1 MRDMRRVEIFDTTL
15 RDGEQSPGISLSVE
29 EKLEVAQQLAR
40 LNVDVIEAGF
50 PITSEGDFESVSRIA
65 AEVKGPTIAG
75 LARIH
80 EQDIERAWEAVQW
93 SSRPRIH
100 TFVGTSDLHIE
111 HQMRSDREDILK
123 RAGEAVRFAK
133 NLCENVEFSP
143 MDATRTDI
151 GYLAEVVAAA
161 VEASADVVNIADTV
175 GYTTPVE
182 FAAFLKELQERVPA
196 LSDRVLSVHCHDDL
210 GMAVANSLAGVEVG
224 ARQIEVA
231 VNGIGE
237 RAGNASLEEV
247 VMALTTRR
255 DHYGVEVGVETRQ
268 LANTSRM
275 VSNMTGY
282 EVPPNKAVVGRNA
295 FLHESGI
302 HQDGVLK
309 DRRTF
314 EIMTKEDIGLEGT
327 NIFLGKHSGRHA
339 LKDALEEL
347 GYYVEGDVLK
357 RAFTRFKEIADHKK
371 TVTAADLEAIA
382 ADEVGSFEGKFV
394 LESFRVVAATG
405 RQSRAAVTI
414 SHAEQGTFEAEAE
427 GEGPV
432 DAVFRAID
440 AATNIKGRLTDFR
453 IDAVTGGKDAL
464 GEVRVSVEFG
474 GGDYAGRGLSQDVV
488 EAAARAYV
496 RAVNVY
502 TAGVVGARWDAQ
514 VAPWPPRGD
523 GGPRFQVTNAWT
535 RRCPSA
541 TLHGWPERPQ
551 RFEAISRGAT
561 ERSDGYS
568 PSSLQGSW
576 HTWWPARTGIERRAT
591 THAPIRLDSP
601 TSPVRSSLLPLCC
614 RKSYPPCSGRAPR
627 PRCPLP
633 SGTSWHTPS
642 YSGGRW

>member
-1 MRDMRRVEIFDTTL
+1 MRSVQIFDTTL

-29 EKLEVAQQLAR
+29 EKVEIAQQLAR
-40 LNVDVIEAGF
+40 LEVDVIEAGF

-65 AEVKGPTIAG
+65 GEVKGPTVAG

-80 EQDIERAWEAVQW
+80 QADIERAWEAVKW
-93 SSRPRIH
+93 SQRPRIH

-111 HQMRSDREDILK
+111 HQMRSNQQDIL
-123 RAGEAVRFAK
+123 AGAEEAVKHAK
-133 NLCENVEFSP
+133 SLCPNVEFSP
-143 MDATRTDI
+143 MDATRTEI

-161 VEASADVVNIADTV
+161 VEAGADVINIADTV

-182 FAAFLKELQERVPA
+182 FSAFLQELRERVPG
-196 LSDRVLSVHCHDDL
+196 LEERVLSIHCHDDL
-210 GMAVANSLAGVEVG
+210 GLAVANSLAGVQVG
-224 ARQIEVA
+224 AGQIEVA

-237 RAGNASLEEV
+237 RAGNASLEEI
-247 VMALTTRR
+247 VMALVTRG
-255 DHYGVEVGVETRQ
+255 DHYGVEVGVDTRQ
-268 LANTSRM
+268 LANTSRL
-275 VSNMTGY
+275 VSNITGY

-314 EIMTKEDIGLEGT
+314 EIMTPKDIGLEGT

-347 GYYVEGDVLK
+347 GYTLEGEVLK
-357 RAFTRFKEIADHKK
+357 RAFVRFKEIADHKK

-394 LESFRVVAATG
+394 LDSFRVVAATG

-432 DAVFRAID
+432 DAVFRSID

-464 GEVRVSVEFG
+464 GEVRVSVEFEG
-474 GGDYAGRGLSQDVV
+474 QEYGGRGLSQDVV

-502 TAGVVGARWDAQ
+502 TAGK
-514 VAPWPPRGD
+514 
-523 GGPRFQVTNAWT
+523 
-535 RRCPSA
+535 
-541 TLHGWPERPQ
+541 L
-551 RFEAISRGAT
+551 GAT
-561 ERSDGYS
+561 RVS
-568 PSSLQGSW
+568 
-576 HTWWPARTGIERRAT
+576 TPA
-591 THAPIRLDSP
+591 P
-601 TSPVRSSLLPLCC
+601 
-614 RKSYPPCSGRAPR
+614 
-627 PRCPLP
+627 
-633 SGTSWHTPS
+633 
-642 YSGGRW
+642 

>member
-1 MRDMRRVEIFDTTL
+1 MRSIQIFDTTL

-29 EKLEVAQQLAR
+29 EKVEIAHQLAR
-40 LNVDVIEAGF
+40 LRVDVVEAGF

-65 AEVKGPTIAG
+65 AEVKGPIIAG
-75 LARIH
+75 LSRIH
-80 EQDIERAWEAVQW
+80 RIDIERAWEAVKW
-93 SSRPRIH
+93 SARPRIH

-111 HQMRSDREDILK
+111 HQMRSNQAEILE
-123 RAGEAVRFAK
+123 RVGEAVRFARS
-133 NLCENVEFSP
+133 LCPEVEFSP

-161 VEASADVVNIADTV
+161 VEAGADVINIADTV

-182 FAAFLKELQERVPA
+182 FSAFLRELQERVPD
-196 LSDRVLSVHCHDDL
+196 LRDKVLSVHCHDDL
-210 GMAVANSLAGVEVG
+210 GLAVANSLAGVQAG

-237 RAGNASLEEV
+237 RAGNASLEEI
-247 VMALTTRR
+247 VMALVTRG
-255 DHYGVEVGVETRQ
+255 DHYGVELGVDTRQ

-275 VSNMTGY
+275 ISNITGY

-314 EIMTKEDIGLEGT
+314 EIMTPKDIGLEGT

-347 GYYVEGDVLK
+347 GYTLEGEVLK
-357 RAFTRFKEIADHKK
+357 RAFARFKEIADHKK

-394 LESFRVVAATG
+394 LDSFRVVAATG

-414 SHAEQGTFEAEAE
+414 SHAEHGTFEAEAE

-464 GEVRVSVEFG
+464 GEVRVSVEFEG
-474 GGDYAGRGLSQDVV
+474 QEYAGRGLSQDVV

-502 TAGVVGARWDAQ
+502 TAGILGATRVST
-514 VAPWPPRGD
+514 VAP
-523 GGPRFQVTNAWT
+523 
-535 RRCPSA
+535 
-541 TLHGWPERPQ
+541 
-551 RFEAISRGAT
+551 
-561 ERSDGYS
+561 
-568 PSSLQGSW
+568 
-576 HTWWPARTGIERRAT
+576 
-591 THAPIRLDSP
+591 
-601 TSPVRSSLLPLCC
+601 
-614 RKSYPPCSGRAPR
+614 
-627 PRCPLP
+627 
-633 SGTSWHTPS
+633 
-642 YSGGRW
+642 

>member
-1 MRDMRRVEIFDTTL
+1 MRRVQIFDTTL

-29 EKLEVAQQLAR
+29 EKVEIAHQLAR
-40 LNVDVIEAGF
+40 LKVDVIEAGF

-80 EQDIERAWEAVQW
+80 QPDLERAWEAVKW
-93 SSRPRIH
+93 SSSPRIH
-100 TFVGTSDLHIE
+100 TFVGTSALHIE
-111 HQMRSDREDILK
+111 HQMRSNQKDVL
-123 RAGEAVRFAK
+123 AGAEEAVKLAK
-133 NLCENVEFSP
+133 SLCPSVEFSP
-143 MDATRTDI
+143 MDATRTEI

-161 VEASADVVNIADTV
+161 VEAGADIINIADTV

-182 FAAFLKELQERVPA
+182 FSAFLQELQERVPG
-196 LSDRVLSVHCHDDL
+196 LKDRVLSVHCHDDL
-210 GMAVANSLAGVEVG
+210 GLAVANSLAGVQVG
-224 ARQIEVA
+224 AGQIEVA

-237 RAGNASLEEV
+237 RAGNASLEEI
-247 VMALTTRR
+247 VMALVTRG
-255 DHYGVEVGVETRQ
+255 DHYGVEVGVDSRQ
-268 LANTSRM
+268 LANTSRL
-275 VSNMTGY
+275 VSNVTGY

-314 EIMTKEDIGLEGT
+314 EIMTPKDIGLEGT

-347 GYYVEGDVLK
+347 GYTLEGEVLK
-357 RAFTRFKEIADHKK
+357 RAFVRFKEIADHKK

-382 ADEVGSFEGKFV
+382 ADEVGAFEGKFV
-394 LESFRVVAATG
+394 LDSFRVVAATG

-464 GEVRVSVEFG
+464 GEVRVSVEFEG
-474 GGDYAGRGLSQDVV
+474 QEYGGRGLSQDVV

-502 TAGVVGARWDAQ
+502 TAGKVGATRVSTA
-514 VAPWPPRGD
+514 AP
-523 GGPRFQVTNAWT
+523 
-535 RRCPSA
+535 
-541 TLHGWPERPQ
+541 
-551 RFEAISRGAT
+551 
-561 ERSDGYS
+561 
-568 PSSLQGSW
+568 
-576 HTWWPARTGIERRAT
+576 
-591 THAPIRLDSP
+591 
-601 TSPVRSSLLPLCC
+601 
-614 RKSYPPCSGRAPR
+614 
-627 PRCPLP
+627 
-633 SGTSWHTPS
+633 
-642 YSGGRW
+642 

>member
-1 MRDMRRVEIFDTTL
+1 MRRIQIFDTTL

-29 EKLEVAQQLAR
+29 EKVEIAHQLAR
-40 LNVDVIEAGF
+40 LKVDVIEAGF

-65 AEVKGPTIAG
+65 SEVKGPTIAG

-80 EQDIERAWEAVQW
+80 QQDIERAWEAVRW
-93 SSRPRIH
+93 SQNPRIH

-111 HQMRSDREDILK
+111 HQMRSNPEEILQ

-133 NLCENVEFSP
+133 SLCPNVEFSP
-143 MDATRTDI
+143 MDATRTEI

-161 VEASADVVNIADTV
+161 VEAGADVVNIPDTV

-182 FAAFLKELQERVPA
+182 FSVFLQELQERVRG
-196 LSDRVLSVHCHDDL
+196 LKERVLSVHCHDDL
-210 GMAVANSLAGVEVG
+210 GLAVANSLAGVQVG
-224 ARQIEVA
+224 AGQVEVA

-237 RAGNASLEEV
+237 RAGNASLEEI
-247 VMALTTRR
+247 VMAIVTRG
-255 DHYGVEVGVETRQ
+255 DHYNVEVGVETRQ

-275 VSNMTGY
+275 ISNITGY

-314 EIMTKEDIGLEGT
+314 EIMMPKDIGLEGT

-347 GYYVEGDVLK
+347 GYTLEGEVLK
-357 RAFTRFKEIADHKK
+357 RAFLRFKEIADHKK
-371 TVTAADLEAIA
+371 AVTAADLEAIA

-414 SHAEQGTFEAEAE
+414 SHAERGTFEAEAE

-440 AATNIKGRLTDFR
+440 AATGIKGRLTDFR

-464 GEVRVSVEFG
+464 GEVRISVEFE
-474 GGDYAGRGLSQDVV
+474 DQEYAGRGLSQDVV

-502 TAGVVGARWDAQ
+502 TAGNVGATRVST
-514 VAPWPPRGD
+514 VAP
-523 GGPRFQVTNAWT
+523 
-535 RRCPSA
+535 
-541 TLHGWPERPQ
+541 
-551 RFEAISRGAT
+551 
-561 ERSDGYS
+561 
-568 PSSLQGSW
+568 
-576 HTWWPARTGIERRAT
+576 
-591 THAPIRLDSP
+591 
-601 TSPVRSSLLPLCC
+601 
-614 RKSYPPCSGRAPR
+614 
-627 PRCPLP
+627 
-633 SGTSWHTPS
+633 
-642 YSGGRW
+642 

>member
-1 MRDMRRVEIFDTTL
+1 MRRVEIFDTTL

-29 EKLEVAQQLAR
+29 EKVEIAEQLAR
-40 LNVDVIEAGF
+40 LKVDVIEAGF

-65 AEVKGPTIAG
+65 AEVKGPKIAG

-93 SSRPRIH
+93 SARPRIH

-111 HQMRSDREDILK
+111 HQMRSNREDILK

-133 NLCENVEFSP
+133 GLCPEVEFSP
-143 MDATRTDI
+143 MDATRTEI

-161 VEASADVVNIADTV
+161 VEAGADVVNIADTV

-182 FAAFLKELQERVPA
+182 FAAFLTELQDRVPK
-196 LSDRVLSVHCHDDL
+196 LRERVLSVHCHDDL
-210 GMAVANSLAGVEVG
+210 GLAVANSLAGVGVG
-224 ARQIEVA
+224 AGQIEVA

-247 VMALTTRR
+247 VMALATRA
-255 DHYGVEVGVETRQ
+255 DHYGVEVGIETRQ

-275 VSNMTGY
+275 VSNITGY
-282 EVPPNKAVVGRNA
+282 DVPPNKAVVGRNA

-314 EIMTKEDIGLEGT
+314 EIMTPKDIGLEGT

-347 GYYVEGDVLK
+347 GYSLDGEVLK
-357 RAFTRFKEIADHKK
+357 RAFVRFKEVADNKK
-371 TVTAADLEAIA
+371 AVTAADLEAIA
-382 ADEVGSFEGKFV
+382 ADEVGSFEGQFAMA
-394 LESFRVVAATG
+394 SFRVVAATG
-405 RQSRAAVTI
+405 RQSRAAVKI
-414 SHAEQGTFEAEAE
+414 SHAEGGTFEAEAE

-464 GEVRVSVEFG
+464 GEVRVSVEFEG
-474 GGDYAGRGLSQDVV
+474 AEYAGRGLSQDVV

-502 TAGVVGARWDAQ
+502 MAGKVGA
-514 VAPWPPRGD
+514 
-523 GGPRFQVTNAWT
+523 T
-535 RRCPSA
+535 RVSA
-541 TLHGWPERPQ
+541 T
-551 RFEAISRGAT
+551 
-561 ERSDGYS
+561 
-568 PSSLQGSW
+568 
-576 HTWWPARTGIERRAT
+576 
-591 THAPIRLDSP
+591 
-601 TSPVRSSLLPLCC
+601 
-614 RKSYPPCSGRAPR
+614 
-627 PRCPLP
+627 
-633 SGTSWHTPS
+633 TP
-642 YSGGRW
+642 

>member
-1 MRDMRRVEIFDTTL
+1 
-15 RDGEQSPGISLSVE
+15 
-29 EKLEVAQQLAR
+29 
-40 LNVDVIEAGF
+40 
-50 PITSEGDFESVSRIA
+50 
-65 AEVKGPTIAG
+65 
-75 LARIH
+75 
-80 EQDIERAWEAVQW
+80 
-93 SSRPRIH
+93 
-100 TFVGTSDLHIE
+100 
-111 HQMRSDREDILK
+111 
-123 RAGEAVRFAK
+123 
-133 NLCENVEFSP
+133 
-143 MDATRTDI
+143 MDATRTDL
-151 GYLAEVVAAA
+151 GYLSEIVAAA
-161 VEASADVVNIADTV
+161 VESGADVVNIADTV

-182 FAAFLKELQERVPA
+182 FADFLKELRERVPA
-196 LSDRVLSVHCHDDL
+196 LEERILSVHCHDDL

-224 ARQIEVA
+224 AGQVEVA

-247 VMALTTRR
+247 VMALATRS
-255 DHYGVEVGVETRQ
+255 DYYGARVGVETRQ

-275 VSNMTGY
+275 VSNITGY
-282 EVPPNKAVVGRNA
+282 EVPPNKAIVGRNA

-309 DRRTF
+309 NRRTF
-314 EIMTKEDIGLEGT
+314 
-327 NIFLGKHSGRHA
+327 
-339 LKDALEEL
+339 EL

-464 GEVRVSVEFG
+464 GEVRVSVEFE

-502 TAGVVGARWDAQ
+502 TAGMVGAKWDAQ
-514 VAPWPPRGD
+514 VAP
-523 GGPRFQVTNAWT
+523 
-535 RRCPSA
+535 
-541 TLHGWPERPQ
+541 
-551 RFEAISRGAT
+551 
-561 ERSDGYS
+561 
-568 PSSLQGSW
+568 
-576 HTWWPARTGIERRAT
+576 
-591 THAPIRLDSP
+591 
-601 TSPVRSSLLPLCC
+601 
-614 RKSYPPCSGRAPR
+614 
-627 PRCPLP
+627 
-633 SGTSWHTPS
+633 
-642 YSGGRW
+642 

>member
-1 MRDMRRVEIFDTTL
+1 MRRVQIFDTTL

-29 EKLEVAQQLAR
+29 EKLEIAFQLAR
-40 LNVDVIEAGF
+40 LKVDIIEAGF

-65 AEVKGPTIAG
+65 AEVKGPAIAG

-80 EQDIERAWEAVQW
+80 HADIERAWEAVKW
-93 SSRPRIH
+93 SNKPRIH

-111 HQMRSDREDILK
+111 YQMRSDKEEIL
-123 RAGEAVRFAK
+123 RLAGEAVSFAK
-133 NLCENVEFSP
+133 GLCPEVEFSP
-143 MDATRTDI
+143 MDATRTEI

-161 VEASADVVNIADTV
+161 VEAGADVVNIADTV

-182 FAAFLKELQERVPA
+182 FSAFLRELQERVP
-196 LSDRVLSVHCHDDL
+196 LLNERVLSVHCHDDL
-210 GMAVANSLAGVEVG
+210 GLAVANSLAGVQIG
-224 ARQIEVA
+224 ARQVEVA
-231 VNGIGE
+231 VNGLGE

-247 VMALTTRR
+247 VMALITRK
-255 DHYGVEVGVETRQ
+255 DHYEVEVGVNTGQ
-268 LANTSRM
+268 LANTSRL

-314 EIMTKEDIGLEGT
+314 EIMTPKDIGLEGT

-347 GYYVEGDVLK
+347 GYILEGETLK
-357 RAFTRFKEIADHKK
+357 RAFTRFKEIADHKRII
-371 TVTAADLEAIA
+371 TAADLEAIA
-382 ADEVGSFEGKFV
+382 ADELGSFEGKFV
-394 LESFRVVAATG
+394 LDSFRVVAATG

-414 SHAEQGTFEAEAE
+414 SHAEHGTFEAEAE

-440 AATNIKGRLTDFR
+440 AATGIKGRLTDFR

-464 GEVRVSVEFG
+464 GEVRVSVEFEG
-474 GGDYAGRGLSQDVV
+474 QEYAGRGLSQDVV

-502 TAGVVGARWDAQ
+502 TAGRVKATW
-514 VAPWPPRGD
+514 VAP
-523 GGPRFQVTNAWT
+523 
-535 RRCPSA
+535 
-541 TLHGWPERPQ
+541 
-551 RFEAISRGAT
+551 
-561 ERSDGYS
+561 
-568 PSSLQGSW
+568 
-576 HTWWPARTGIERRAT
+576 
-591 THAPIRLDSP
+591 
-601 TSPVRSSLLPLCC
+601 
-614 RKSYPPCSGRAPR
+614 
-627 PRCPLP
+627 
-633 SGTSWHTPS
+633 
-642 YSGGRW
+642 

>member
-1 MRDMRRVEIFDTTL
+1 MRRVQIFDTTL

-29 EKLEVAQQLAR
+29 EKLEIAFQLAR
-40 LNVDVIEAGF
+40 LKVDIIEAGF

-65 AEVKGPTIAG
+65 AEVKGPAIAG

-80 EQDIERAWEAVQW
+80 AADIERAWEAVKW
-93 SSRPRIH
+93 SNKPRIH

-111 HQMRSDREDILK
+111 YQMRSDKEDIL
-123 RAGEAVRFAK
+123 RLAEEAVSFAK
-133 NLCENVEFSP
+133 DLCPEVEFSP
-143 MDATRTDI
+143 MDATRTEI

-161 VEASADVVNIADTV
+161 VDAGADVINIADTV

-182 FAAFLKELQERVPA
+182 FSAFLRELQERVP
-196 LSDRVLSVHCHDDL
+196 LLNERVLSVHCHDDL
-210 GMAVANSLAGVEVG
+210 GLAVANSLAGVQIG
-224 ARQIEVA
+224 ARQVEVA
-231 VNGIGE
+231 VNGLGE

-247 VMALTTRR
+247 VMALITRK
-255 DHYGVEVGVETRQ
+255 DHYEVEIGVNTGQ
-268 LANTSRM
+268 LANTSRL

-314 EIMTKEDIGLEGT
+314 EIMTPKDIGLEGT

-347 GYYVEGDVLK
+347 GYILEGETLK
-357 RAFTRFKEIADHKK
+357 RAFTRFKEIADHKRI
-371 TVTAADLEAIA
+371 VTAADLEAIA
-382 ADEVGSFEGKFV
+382 ADELGSFEGKFV
-394 LESFRVVAATG
+394 LDSFRVVAATG

-414 SHAEQGTFEAEAE
+414 SHSEHGTFEAEAE

-440 AATNIKGRLTDFR
+440 AATGIKGRLTDFR

-464 GEVRVSVEFG
+464 GEVRVSVEFEG
-474 GGDYAGRGLSQDVV
+474 QEYAGRGLSQDVV

-502 TAGVVGARWDAQ
+502 TAGRVKATW
-514 VAPWPPRGD
+514 VAP
-523 GGPRFQVTNAWT
+523 
-535 RRCPSA
+535 
-541 TLHGWPERPQ
+541 
-551 RFEAISRGAT
+551 
-561 ERSDGYS
+561 
-568 PSSLQGSW
+568 
-576 HTWWPARTGIERRAT
+576 
-591 THAPIRLDSP
+591 
-601 TSPVRSSLLPLCC
+601 
-614 RKSYPPCSGRAPR
+614 
-627 PRCPLP
+627 
-633 SGTSWHTPS
+633 
-642 YSGGRW
+642 

>member
-1 MRDMRRVEIFDTTL
+1 MHRVQIFDTTL

-29 EKLEVAQQLAR
+29 EKVEIAHQLAR
-40 LNVDVIEAGF
+40 LKVDVIEAGF

-65 AEVKGPTIAG
+65 TEVKGPTIAG

-80 EQDIERAWEAVQW
+80 QADIERAWEAVQW
-93 SSRPRIH
+93 SSSPRIH

-111 HQMRSDREDILK
+111 HQMRSNQEDILQ
-123 RAGEAVRFAK
+123 RAGEAVRLAK
-133 NLCENVEFSP
+133 SLCRDVEFSP
-143 MDATRTDI
+143 MDATRTEI
-151 GYLAEVVAAA
+151 GFLAEVVAAA
-161 VEASADVVNIADTV
+161 VEAGADVINIADTV

-182 FAAFLKELQERVPA
+182 FSAFLGELQERV
-196 LSDRVLSVHCHDDL
+196 LGLKDRVLSVHCHDDL
-210 GMAVANSLAGVEVG
+210 GLAVANSLAGVQVG

-231 VNGIGE
+231 VNGLGE
-237 RAGNASLEEV
+237 RAGNASLEEI
-247 VMALTTRR
+247 VMALVTRG
-255 DHYGVEVGVETRQ
+255 DHYDVDVGVDTRQ
-268 LANTSRM
+268 LANTSRL
-275 VSNMTGY
+275 VSNITGY

-314 EIMTKEDIGLEGT
+314 EIMTPKDIGLEGT

-347 GYYVEGDVLK
+347 GYTLEGEVLK

-394 LESFRVVAATG
+394 LDSFRVVAATG
-405 RQSRAAVTI
+405 RQSRAAVAI
-414 SHAEQGTFEAEAE
+414 SHAEHGTFEAEAE

-464 GEVRVSVEFG
+464 GEVRVSVEFEG
-474 GGDYAGRGLSQDVV
+474 QEYGGRGLSQDVV

-502 TAGVVGARWDAQ
+502 TAGNVGA
-514 VAPWPPRGD
+514 
-523 GGPRFQVTNAWT
+523 T
-535 RRCPSA
+535 RISTA
-541 TLHGWPERPQ
+541 TL
-551 RFEAISRGAT
+551 
-561 ERSDGYS
+561 
-568 PSSLQGSW
+568 
-576 HTWWPARTGIERRAT
+576 
-591 THAPIRLDSP
+591 
-601 TSPVRSSLLPLCC
+601 
-614 RKSYPPCSGRAPR
+614 
-627 PRCPLP
+627 
-633 SGTSWHTPS
+633 
-642 YSGGRW
+642 

>member
-1 MRDMRRVEIFDTTL
+1 MRNVQIFDTTL

-29 EKLEVAQQLAR
+29 EKVEIAHQLAR
-40 LNVDVIEAGF
+40 LKVDVIEAGF

-75 LARIH
+75 LSRIH
-80 EQDIERAWEAVQW
+80 RMDIERAWEAVKW
-93 SSRPRIH
+93 SGRPRIH

-111 HQMRSDREDILK
+111 HQMRSNQKEIL
-123 RAGEAVRFAK
+123 AGAEEAVRFAK
-133 NLCENVEFSP
+133 SLCPQVEFSP
-143 MDATRTDI
+143 MDATRTEI

-161 VEASADVVNIADTV
+161 VEAGADVINIADTV
-175 GYTTPVE
+175 GYTTPME
-182 FAAFLKELQERVPA
+182 FSAFLRELQERVPG
-196 LSDRVLSVHCHDDL
+196 LKDRVLSVHCHDDL
-210 GMAVANSLAGVEVG
+210 GLAVANSLAGVQAG
-224 ARQIEVA
+224 AGQIEVA

-237 RAGNASLEEV
+237 RAGNASLEEI
-247 VMALTTRR
+247 VMALVTRG
-255 DHYGVEVGVETRQ
+255 DHYDVEVGVETSQ

-275 VSNMTGY
+275 ISNITGY

-314 EIMTKEDIGLEGT
+314 EIMTPKDIGLEGT

-347 GYYVEGDVLK
+347 GYTLEGEVLK
-357 RAFTRFKEIADHKK
+357 RAFARFKEIADHKK

-394 LESFRVVAATG
+394 LDSFRVVAATG

-414 SHAEQGTFEAEAE
+414 SHAEHGTFEAEAE

-464 GEVRVSVEFG
+464 GEVRVSVEFEG
-474 GGDYAGRGLSQDVV
+474 QEYAGRGLSQDVV

-502 TAGVVGARWDAQ
+502 TAGMVGATRVST
-514 VAPWPPRGD
+514 VAP
-523 GGPRFQVTNAWT
+523 
-535 RRCPSA
+535 
-541 TLHGWPERPQ
+541 
-551 RFEAISRGAT
+551 
-561 ERSDGYS
+561 
-568 PSSLQGSW
+568 
-576 HTWWPARTGIERRAT
+576 
-591 THAPIRLDSP
+591 
-601 TSPVRSSLLPLCC
+601 
-614 RKSYPPCSGRAPR
+614 
-627 PRCPLP
+627 
-633 SGTSWHTPS
+633 
-642 YSGGRW
+642 

>member
-1 MRDMRRVEIFDTTL
+1 MRRVQIFDTTL

-29 EKLEVAQQLAR
+29 EKVEIAHQLAR
-40 LNVDVIEAGF
+40 LKVDVIEAGF

-80 EQDIERAWEAVQW
+80 QPDLERAWEAVKW
-93 SSRPRIH
+93 SSSPRIH
-100 TFVGTSDLHIE
+100 TFVGTSALHIE
-111 HQMRSDREDILK
+111 HQMRSNQKDVL
-123 RAGEAVRFAK
+123 AGAEEAVKLAK
-133 NLCENVEFSP
+133 SLCPSVEFSP
-143 MDATRTDI
+143 MDATRTEI

-161 VEASADVVNIADTV
+161 VEAGADVINIADTV

-182 FAAFLKELQERVPA
+182 FSAFLLELQERVPG
-196 LSDRVLSVHCHDDL
+196 LKDRVLSVHCHDDL
-210 GMAVANSLAGVEVG
+210 GLAVANSLAGVQVG
-224 ARQIEVA
+224 AGQIEVA

-237 RAGNASLEEV
+237 RAGNASLEEI
-247 VMALTTRR
+247 VMALVTRG
-255 DHYGVEVGVETRQ
+255 DHYGVEVGVDSRQ
-268 LANTSRM
+268 LANTSRL
-275 VSNMTGY
+275 VSNVTGY

-314 EIMTKEDIGLEGT
+314 EIMTPKDIGLEGT

-347 GYYVEGDVLK
+347 GYTLEGEVLK
-357 RAFTRFKEIADHKK
+357 RAFVRFKEIADHKK

-382 ADEVGSFEGKFV
+382 ADEVGAFEGKFV
-394 LESFRVVAATG
+394 LDSFRVVAATG

-414 SHAEQGTFEAEAE
+414 SHAEQGMFEAEAE

-464 GEVRVSVEFG
+464 GEVRVSVEFEDQEYG
-474 GGDYAGRGLSQDVV
+474 GRGLSQDVV

-502 TAGVVGARWDAQ
+502 TAGTVGATRVSTA
-514 VAPWPPRGD
+514 AP
-523 GGPRFQVTNAWT
+523 
-535 RRCPSA
+535 
-541 TLHGWPERPQ
+541 
-551 RFEAISRGAT
+551 
-561 ERSDGYS
+561 
-568 PSSLQGSW
+568 
-576 HTWWPARTGIERRAT
+576 
-591 THAPIRLDSP
+591 
-601 TSPVRSSLLPLCC
+601 
-614 RKSYPPCSGRAPR
+614 
-627 PRCPLP
+627 
-633 SGTSWHTPS
+633 
-642 YSGGRW
+642 

>member
-1 MRDMRRVEIFDTTL
+1 MRRVEIFDTTL

-29 EKLEVAQQLAR
+29 EKVEIAHQLAR
-40 LNVDVIEAGF
+40 LRVDIIEAGF

-65 AEVKGPTIAG
+65 AEVKGPRIAG

-80 EQDIERAWEAVQW
+80 REDIERAWEAVKW
-93 SSRPRIH
+93 SDRPRIH

-111 HQMRSDREDILK
+111 HQMRSTREEILN
-123 RAGEAVRFAK
+123 RAGEAVAFAK
-133 NLCENVEFSP
+133 SLCENVEFSP

-151 GYLAEVVAAA
+151 GYLSEVVAAA
-161 VEASADVVNIADTV
+161 VEAGADVINIADTV

-182 FAAFLKELQERVPA
+182 FAAFLKELQRRVPA
-196 LSDRVLSVHCHDDL
+196 LSERVLSVHCHDDL

-224 ARQIEVA
+224 ARQVEVA

-247 VMALTTRR
+247 VMALKTRG
-255 DHYGVEVGVETRQ
+255 DHYGVEVGIETRQ
-268 LANTSRM
+268 LANTSRL
-275 VSNMTGY
+275 VSNLTGY

-339 LKDALEEL
+339 LKEALQEL
-347 GYYVEGDVLK
+347 GYTLEGDVLK
-357 RAFTRFKEIADHKK
+357 RAFVRFKEVADHKK
-371 TVTAADLEAIA
+371 NVSAADPLAIA

-405 RQSRAAVTI
+405 RQSRAAVKI

-440 AATNIKGRLTDFR
+440 AATGIKGRLTDFR

-464 GEVRVSVEFG
+464 GEVRVSVEFEG
-474 GGDYAGRGLSQDVV
+474 TEYAGRGLSQDVV

-496 RAVNVY
+496 RAANVY
-502 TAGVVGARWDAQ
+502 ATGRVKSPWNTAK
-514 VAPWPPRGD
+514 VAP
-523 GGPRFQVTNAWT
+523 
-535 RRCPSA
+535 
-541 TLHGWPERPQ
+541 
-551 RFEAISRGAT
+551 
-561 ERSDGYS
+561 
-568 PSSLQGSW
+568 
-576 HTWWPARTGIERRAT
+576 
-591 THAPIRLDSP
+591 
-601 TSPVRSSLLPLCC
+601 
-614 RKSYPPCSGRAPR
+614 
-627 PRCPLP
+627 
-633 SGTSWHTPS
+633 
-642 YSGGRW
+642 

>member
-1 MRDMRRVEIFDTTL
+1 MRNVQIFDTTL

-29 EKLEVAQQLAR
+29 EKVEIAHQLAR
-40 LNVDVIEAGF
+40 MKVDVIEAGF

-75 LARIH
+75 LSRIH
-80 EQDIERAWEAVQW
+80 RMDIERAWEAVKW
-93 SSRPRIH
+93 SGRPRIH

-111 HQMRSDREDILK
+111 HQMRSNQEDIL
-123 RAGEAVRFAK
+123 AGADEAVRFAK
-133 NLCENVEFSP
+133 SLCPQVEFSP
-143 MDATRTDI
+143 MDATRTEI

-161 VEASADVVNIADTV
+161 VEAGADVINIADTV

-182 FAAFLKELQERVPA
+182 FSAFLRELQERVPG
-196 LSDRVLSVHCHDDL
+196 LKDRVLSVHCHDDL
-210 GMAVANSLAGVEVG
+210 GLAVANSLAGVQAG
-224 ARQIEVA
+224 AGQIEVA

-237 RAGNASLEEV
+237 RAGNASLEEI
-247 VMALTTRR
+247 VMALVTRG
-255 DHYGVEVGVETRQ
+255 DHYDVEVGVETSQ

-275 VSNMTGY
+275 ISNITGY

-314 EIMTKEDIGLEGT
+314 EIMTPKDIGLEGT

-347 GYYVEGDVLK
+347 GYTLEGEVLK
-357 RAFTRFKEIADHKK
+357 RAFARFKEIADHKK

-394 LESFRVVAATG
+394 LDSFRVVAATG

-414 SHAEQGTFEAEAE
+414 SHAEHGTFEAEAE

-464 GEVRVSVEFG
+464 GEVRVSVEFEG
-474 GGDYAGRGLSQDVV
+474 QEYAGRGLSQDVV

-502 TAGVVGARWDAQ
+502 TAGMVGATRVST
-514 VAPWPPRGD
+514 VAP
-523 GGPRFQVTNAWT
+523 
-535 RRCPSA
+535 
-541 TLHGWPERPQ
+541 
-551 RFEAISRGAT
+551 
-561 ERSDGYS
+561 
-568 PSSLQGSW
+568 
-576 HTWWPARTGIERRAT
+576 
-591 THAPIRLDSP
+591 
-601 TSPVRSSLLPLCC
+601 
-614 RKSYPPCSGRAPR
+614 
-627 PRCPLP
+627 
-633 SGTSWHTPS
+633 
-642 YSGGRW
+642 

>member
-1 MRDMRRVEIFDTTL
+1 MRRIQIFDTTL

-29 EKLEVAQQLAR
+29 EKVEIAHQLAR
-40 LNVDVIEAGF
+40 LKVDVIEAGF

-65 AEVKGPTIAG
+65 SEVKGPTIAG

-80 EQDIERAWEAVQW
+80 EQDIERAWEAVRW
-93 SSRPRIH
+93 SQNPRIH

-111 HQMRSDREDILK
+111 HQMRSNPEEILQ

-133 NLCENVEFSP
+133 SLCPNVEFSP
-143 MDATRTDI
+143 MDATRTEI

-161 VEASADVVNIADTV
+161 VEAGADVVNIPDTV

-182 FAAFLKELQERVPA
+182 FSVFLQELQERVPG
-196 LSDRVLSVHCHDDL
+196 LKERVLSVHCHDDL
-210 GMAVANSLAGVEVG
+210 GLAVANSLAGVQVG
-224 ARQIEVA
+224 AGQVEVA

-237 RAGNASLEEV
+237 RAGNASLEEI
-247 VMALTTRR
+247 VMALVTRG
-255 DHYGVEVGVETRQ
+255 DHYNAEVGVETRQ

-275 VSNMTGY
+275 ISNITGY

-314 EIMTKEDIGLEGT
+314 EIMMPKDIGLEGT

-347 GYYVEGDVLK
+347 GYILEGEVLK
-357 RAFTRFKEIADHKK
+357 RAFLRFKEIADHKK
-371 TVTAADLEAIA
+371 AVTAADLEAIA

-414 SHAEQGTFEAEAE
+414 SHAERGTFEAEAE

-440 AATNIKGRLTDFR
+440 AATSIKGRLTDFR

-464 GEVRVSVEFG
+464 GEVRVSVELE
-474 GGDYAGRGLSQDVV
+474 DQEYAGRGLSQDVV

-502 TAGVVGARWDAQ
+502 TAGNVGATRVST
-514 VAPWPPRGD
+514 VAP
-523 GGPRFQVTNAWT
+523 
-535 RRCPSA
+535 
-541 TLHGWPERPQ
+541 
-551 RFEAISRGAT
+551 
-561 ERSDGYS
+561 
-568 PSSLQGSW
+568 
-576 HTWWPARTGIERRAT
+576 
-591 THAPIRLDSP
+591 
-601 TSPVRSSLLPLCC
+601 
-614 RKSYPPCSGRAPR
+614 
-627 PRCPLP
+627 
-633 SGTSWHTPS
+633 
-642 YSGGRW
+642 

>member
-1 MRDMRRVEIFDTTL
+1 MRRVQIFDTTL

-29 EKLEVAQQLAR
+29 EKVEIARQLAR
-40 LNVDVIEAGF
+40 LKVDVIEAGF

-65 AEVKGPTIAG
+65 AEVKGPTVAG

-80 EQDIERAWEAVQW
+80 EQDIERAFEAVRW
-93 SSRPRIH
+93 SARPRIH

-111 HQMRSDREDILK
+111 HQMRSNREEILL
-123 RAGEAVRFAK
+123 RAGGAVRFAK
-133 NLCENVEFSP
+133 GLCSGDVEFSP

-161 VEASADVVNIADTV
+161 VEAGADVINIADTV

-182 FAAFLKELQERVPA
+182 FSAFLEELRERVPTLA
-196 LSDRVLSVHCHDDL
+196 ERTLSVHCHDDL
-210 GMAVANSLAGVEVG
+210 GLAVANSLAGVEVG

-247 VMALTTRR
+247 VMALVTRR

-282 EVPPNKAVVGRNA
+282 DVPPNKAVVGRNA

-347 GYYVEGDVLK
+347 GYTLEGELLR
-357 RAFTRFKEIADHKK
+357 RAFVRFKEIADHKK

-405 RQSRAAVTI
+405 RQSRAAVSI
-414 SHAEQGTFEAEAE
+414 SHAERGTFEAEAE

-440 AATNIKGRLTDFR
+440 SATGIQGRLTDFR

-464 GEVRVSVEFG
+464 GEVRVSVEFEG
-474 GGDYAGRGLSQDVV
+474 QEYAGRGLSQDVV
-488 EAAARAYV
+488 EAAARSYV

-502 TAGVVGARWDAQ
+502 TAGGVKAPWEESK
-514 VAPWPPRGD
+514 VAP
-523 GGPRFQVTNAWT
+523 
-535 RRCPSA
+535 
-541 TLHGWPERPQ
+541 
-551 RFEAISRGAT
+551 
-561 ERSDGYS
+561 
-568 PSSLQGSW
+568 
-576 HTWWPARTGIERRAT
+576 
-591 THAPIRLDSP
+591 
-601 TSPVRSSLLPLCC
+601 
-614 RKSYPPCSGRAPR
+614 
-627 PRCPLP
+627 
-633 SGTSWHTPS
+633 
-642 YSGGRW
+642 